1 MLIIDQDGR
10 AMSFSGKVRDGAL
23 SRVLFSALMLA
34 VVTLLL
40 VTGADAKKARPEGLV
55 KVALTSLHPT
65 QGAVG
70 MREAGVKRAEVLERA
85 SDPKRL
91 DKFLAKH
98 AIPVVVGPNGLLYL
112 IDHHH
117 LGLALWQAQVA
128 EVYVSIE
135 DDLSS
140 LTIVEFWKRMEAEGK
155 VHAFDQTGRKIDP
168 SELPDNLGALKDDP
182 YRDLAGS
189 VRDAGGFDKTKA
201 PFSEFS
207 WADFFRARVAAGLIA
222 SDYDAAVRQ
231 GMVLAHGA
239 EAAALPG
246 FNGRR

>member
-1 MLIIDQDGR
+1 MWFG
-10 AMSFSGKVRDGAL
+10 AKVRGSAL
-23 SRVLFSALMLA
+23 CRVLFSALMLA
-34 VVTLLL
+34 AVTLLL
-40 VTGADAKKARPEGLV
+40 ATGAGAKKATPAGLI

-70 MREAGVKRAEVLERA
+70 MREAGAKRAEVEERA

-98 AIPVVVGPNGLLYL
+98 AIPVVLGPNGQMYL

-117 LGLALWQAQVA
+117 LGLALFQAQVA

-135 DDLSS
+135 DDLSG
-140 LTIVEFWKRMEAEGK
+140 LTIAEFWKRMEAEGK
-155 VHAFDQTGRKIDP
+155 VHAFDAAGRKIDP
-168 SELPDNLGALKDDP
+168 SALPRNLGDLNDDP